1 MCAKK
6 VSGIVRRGG
15 GGEEREREG
24 GKRKEAG
31 GEENDIHEP
40 KVLFQFVSP
49 VIWLLWDSAVWL
61 LSLCMC
67 MCAQSLQSRPTLC
80 SSMGCSPLGPSA
92 HGILQAGTLE
102 LLPCPPPGDLPDP
115 GIKPAPS
122 ASPALQADSLPTD
135 PLGKPKFKYML

>member
-49 VIWLLWDSAVWL
+49 VI
-61 LSLCMC
+61 
-67 MCAQSLQSRPTLC
+67 
-80 SSMGCSPLGPSA
+80 
-92 HGILQAGTLE
+92 
-102 LLPCPPPGDLPDP
+102 
-115 GIKPAPS
+115 
-122 ASPALQADSLPTD
+122 
-135 PLGKPKFKYML
+135 